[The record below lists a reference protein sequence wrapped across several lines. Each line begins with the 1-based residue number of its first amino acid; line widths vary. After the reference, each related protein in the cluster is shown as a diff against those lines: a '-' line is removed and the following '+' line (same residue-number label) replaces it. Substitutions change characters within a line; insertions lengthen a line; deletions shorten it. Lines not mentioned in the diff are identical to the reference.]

1 MIRFILVLLFV
12 VLFLILSL
20 PLLFILWLMG
30 KKWPRAYD
38 RAARVII
45 HWAFGVVR
53 FLSGTNLVIIGKEN
67 IPTDQAVLFVGNHR
81 SYFDIILSYL
91 AVPDMTGYI
100 SKEEMNKIPIL
111 RKWMKA
117 IGCLFLDRN
126 DIRKGM
132 QMILD
137 AISKIKSGISIF
149 IFPEGTRNKSED
161 DFLTFRGG
169 SLKIAEK
176 SGCPVVPVAIN
187 GSDDV
192 FEKHVPK
199 IFKTTVVI
207 EFAPPIFT
215 AQLDKDA
222 KRVLAD
228 TTYGQIKSMY
238 EKNKTLL
245 TH

>member
-20 PLLFILWLMG
+20 PVLFILWLVN
-30 KKWPRAYD
+30 KKWPRVYD
-38 RAARVII
+38 RAARSII

-53 FLSGTNLVIIGKEN
+53 FLSGTKLVIIGKEN

-91 AVPDMTGYI
+91 AIPDMTGFI
-100 SKEEMNKIPIL
+100 SKKEMNKIPIL

-117 IGCLFLDRN
+117 IGCLFLDRD
-126 DIRKGM
+126 DIRQGM

-137 AISKIKSGISIF
+137 AITKIKSGISIF
-149 IFPEGTRNKSED
+149 IFPEGTRNKSDD
-161 DFLTFRGG
+161 DFLPFRGG

-176 SGCPVVPVAIN
+176 SGCPIIPVSIN

-192 FEKHVPK
+192 FEKHFPK
-199 IFKTTVVI
+199 IIKATVVI
-207 EFAPPIFT
+207 EFAPAIYT
-215 AQLDKDA
+215 AQLDRDA

-228 TTYGQIKSMY
+228 TTYTQIKSMY